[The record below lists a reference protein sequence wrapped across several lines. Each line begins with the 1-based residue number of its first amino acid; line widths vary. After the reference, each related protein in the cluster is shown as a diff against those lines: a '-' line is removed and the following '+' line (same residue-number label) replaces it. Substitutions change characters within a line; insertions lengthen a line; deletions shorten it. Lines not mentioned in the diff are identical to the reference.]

1 MTNENENPPEG
12 VPARRRPPL
21 WQIILPWLITA
32 ACFAY
37 LYTRLDS
44 AAARDGQ
51 TLVTYLAG
59 IFAKVDWGLWLALM
73 IPYSAFYFLI
83 DSAVVWAV
91 INWYNT
97 KVRYRDILPIRGSS
111 YILSILNEQ
120 VGKGAMGVYL
130 YRRDHVPGWEVG
142 SSMLFIMFCEFY
154 YLLIW
159 ATVGYIIAGDR
170 LPEEFGLIPYIAIL
184 AGVFFTGFHLFI
196 TAKTGNEKSWRERPV
211 FHAFRNAKL
220 THYGTMVVLRSPA
233 LLAAVVI
240 YTLALRLFGVSV
252 EFTTMLGY
260 LPIIFFGAATPG
272 PMRSVAITLWVVLFP
287 GHEGQMTTF
296 GFVQHNFFIF
306 FNAAIGL
313 LFLRRARRDLFGTQE
328 ASAEATPSNP

>member
-1 MTNENENPPEG
+1 MTTANTNPPEG
-12 VPARRRPPL
+12 APARRVAPL
-21 WQIILPWLITA
+21 WQVLLPWLITA
-32 ACFAY
+32 GCFAY

-51 TLVTYLAG
+51 TLVAYLSG
-59 IFAKVDWGLWLALM
+59 IFSQVNWGLWLALM
-73 IPYSAFYFLI
+73 IPYSAFFFVI

-97 KVRYRDILPIRGSS
+97 KVHYRDILPIRGSS

-130 YRRDHVPGWEVG
+130 YRRDKVPGWEVG

-159 ATVGYIIAGDR
+159 ATVGYLIAGDR
-170 LPEEFGLIPYIAIL
+170 LPEEFSLIPYLAIV
-184 AGVFFTGFHLFI
+184 AGIFFAAFHLFFS
-196 TAKTGNEKSWRERPV
+196 GNAGKNRSWRDRPV

-220 THYGTMVVLRSPA
+220 WHYGTIMILRSPA
-233 LLAAVVI
+233 LLAAVVV
-240 YTLALRLFGVSV
+240 YTLALRLFGVPV
-252 EFTTMLGY
+252 EFSTMLGY
-260 LPIIFFGAATPG
+260 LPVIFFGAATPG

-313 LFLRRARRDLFGTQE
+313 LFLRRARRDLFGTGKEKE
-328 ASAEATPSNP
+328 AAAS

>member
-1 MTNENENPPEG
+1 
-12 VPARRRPPL
+12 
-21 WQIILPWLITA
+21 
-32 ACFAY
+32 
-37 LYTRLDS
+37 
-44 AAARDGQ
+44 
-51 TLVTYLAG
+51 
-59 IFAKVDWGLWLALM
+59 
-73 IPYSAFYFLI
+73 
-83 DSAVVWAV
+83 
-91 INWYNT
+91 
-97 KVRYRDILPIRGSS
+97 
-111 YILSILNEQ
+111 
-120 VGKGAMGVYL
+120 MGVYL

-159 ATVGYIIAGDR
+159 ATVGYIIAGDQ

-196 TAKTGNEKSWRERPV
+196 TAKTGSDKGWRERPV

-220 THYGTMVVLRSPA
+220 VHYGTIVVLRSPA

-328 ASAEATPSNP
+328 ASAEATP